1 MSRSKPKN
9 LVIDTSVYIN
19 YTRHQKLYRLIN
31 AIVTYD
37 LIVYLSP
44 ELIAELERNIPLT
57 SAVTLPQHVFD
68 NYLLTIKNVCQLF
81 EPVPQYSQSPD
92 PKDNFLFD
100 LALQTNSQ
108 LIITKEKDLL
118 NFSNT
123 PIPVHDIKW
132 FKETYPVDL

>member
-1 MSRSKPKN
+1 MSRSKPKH

-44 ELIAELERNIPLT
+44 ELIAELEKNIALT
-57 SAVTLPQHVFD
+57 SAVTLPKRVFD
-68 NYLLTIKNVCQLF
+68 NYLLIIKNACHII
-81 EPVPQYSQSPD
+81 EPIPQYNQSPD

-100 LALQTNSQ
+100 LAVQTNSQ
-108 LIITKEKDLL
+108 IIITKEKALL